1 MENSAFD
8 WIYLNITNFHY
19 KFTNKTAKYHH
30 KNIVQH
36 YIMSAGT
43 HIRAAVYTIK
53 AEKKY

>member
-8 WIYLNITNFHY
+8 WIYLNITNFHH

-30 KNIVQH
+30 KNIVQY
-36 YIMSAGT
+36 YIMPAGT

>member
-30 KNIVQH
+30 KNIAQPVP
-36 YIMSAGT
+36 I
-43 HIRAAVYTIK
+43 IRAAVYTIK